1 MKTPHH
7 FTLSLLT
14 LAVSAAAFAEPAM
27 LPAVTVTSTT
37 IDDRF
42 DAKRGEPSNVS
53 HISGKK
59 VDETHGK
66 NILQIL
72 EGVPGVTGEL
82 QSGDS
87 LKITLRGVENQRYMG
102 EKPGVAIVIDG
113 VPVMERSGRVNID
126 LDNIESIRVI
136 KGGASYLFGEDALS
150 GAVVITTK
158 RGAKMAG
165 LSSNLEVGSF
175 GYQKQVVTSGFAKG
189 DWVGHVQASHAAARD
204 FYDQGNYMRNY
215 FNGKLQYM
223 IDTTSDISFGFE
235 QSKRNKDSH
244 GTVTGVNN
252 AFIDPRS
259 ASPTGGKDYSR
270 SYDVG
275 LDKMNLNYSK
285 DFGANGNVMVGIYQY
300 TDHTNFK
307 SNGTSGFLRNA
318 NGTLASAINISQNPN
333 IYINNNDN
341 NQIQKGLKTE
351 WRKSGEVLAFMAG
364 LDLRTDQDRQVTSNA
379 ITYTARSTAIGVAN
393 PLNKAGVT
401 TIDDLLQTQT
411 QAVYGELKW
420 QATQPLTV
428 TLNARYD
435 DLQTKYSSGMAPV
448 AGKLMSGQ
456 KGFGVWSERIGV
468 NYALSD
474 TQEIYTNVSTGFR
487 TPTAMQL
494 YGSTISPTGVGLVL
508 GNPNLRPEQSLN
520 QEIGL
525 RSKGSLFGIGLDL
538 DVAFFQLDRKNFI
551 LNTGG
556 QYQTTA
562 NAPAG
567 VIDQY
572 QNIGGVRNR
581 GIELALKT
589 DRKETLSADLA
600 YTYLDARF
608 TRNDSY
614 WMAMGPRA
622 RPLPSVLYNNTG
634 NVVPRTSKH
643 KLNINTRYRYSPAL
657 SFTAEVGVQ
666 SGLYADEMNIVWI
679 GGRTTTNLMA
689 NYELKTAG
697 DVKLSFFARADNLFN
712 RFYYTTIRG
721 SSDSNGDGVY
731 NALDPSIVVN
741 PGRVITAGL
750 TVKF

>member
-1 MKTPHH
+1 MKKAPH
-7 FTLSLLT
+7 FTLGI
-14 LAVSAAAFAEPAM
+14 LAMAMSSAVYAEPDM

-66 NILQIL
+66 NILQVL
-72 EGVPGVTGEL
+72 EGVPGVTAEL

-87 LKITLRGVENQRYMG
+87 LKITLRGIENQRYMG

-113 VPVMERSGRVNID
+113 VPVMERTGRVNID

-165 LSSNLEVGSF
+165 LSAGVETGSF
-175 GYQKQVVTSGFAKG
+175 GYQKQVMSAGFAKG
-189 DWVGHVQASHAAARD
+189 DWVGHVQASHTAARD
-204 FYDQGNYMRNY
+204 FYDQGNYLRNY
-215 FNGKLQYM
+215 VNGKLQYA
-223 IDTTSDISFGFE
+223 IDATSDISFGFE

-244 GTVTGVNN
+244 GTVRGVEN
-252 AFIDPRS
+252 AYLDPRS
-259 ASPTGGKDYSR
+259 ASGLSGKDFSR
-270 SYDVG
+270 LYDVG
-275 LDKMNLNYSK
+275 LGKMNLNYAK
-285 DFGANGNVMVGIYQY
+285 DLGANGNVMVGVYQY
-300 TDHTNFK
+300 ADHTNFK
-307 SNGTSGFLRNA
+307 SNGTTGFLRDA
-318 NGTLASAINISQNPN
+318 NGVLLSPTNISQDPN
-333 IYINNNDN
+333 AYINSNDN
-341 NQIQKGLKTE
+341 NQIQKGLKAE
-351 WRKSGEVLAFMAG
+351 WRKGGEVLGWMAG
-364 LDLRTDQDRQVTSNA
+364 LDLRRDQDHQVVANA
-379 ITYTARSTAIGVAN
+379 ISYSARSTAIGGAN
-393 PLNKAGVT
+393 PLNRAG
-401 TIDDLLQTQT
+401 TITINDLLQTTT

-420 QATQPLTV
+420 QATQPLTL
-428 TLNARYD
+428 TFNARYD
-435 DLQTKYSSGMAPV
+435 DLLTQYSSAMPAV

-456 KGFGVWSERIGV
+456 KNFNVWSERIGA

-474 TQEIYTNVSTGFR
+474 SHEIYSNISTGFR
-487 TPTAMQL
+487 TPTPTQL
-494 YGSTISPTGVGLVL
+494 YGSTISPTGVGVVQ
-508 GNPNLRPEQSLN
+508 GNPNLQPEQSLN
-520 QEIGL
+520 QEFGL
-525 RSKGSLFGIGLDL
+525 RSKGTWFGVGMDM
-538 DVAFFQLDRKNFI
+538 DVALFLLERKNFI

-556 QYQTTA
+556 QYQT
-562 NAPAG
+562 APTG
-567 VIDQY
+567 VVEQF

-581 GIELALKT
+581 GVELALKT

-614 WMAMGPRA
+614 WMAMGSRLNPQ
-622 RPLPSVLYNNTG
+622 PSVLYNNTG
-634 NVVPRTSKH
+634 NIVPRTPKH
-643 KLNINTRYRYSPAL
+643 KINLNTRYRYSAAL
-657 SFTAEVGVQ
+657 SFNAEIGMQ
-666 SGLYADEMNIVWI
+666 SGLYADETNLIWI

-689 NYELKTAG
+689 TYDLKTQDGA
-697 DVKLSFFARADNLFN
+697 KWSFFARADNVFN

-741 PGRVITAGL
+741 PGRVLTAGL